1 MRLVT
6 PGAFESEIWDQP
18 ENDAPF
24 YDGPKSPPE
33 DCAQAIVAAIEG
45 ERFETYAP
53 DLQEFVVGKTADVD
67 GFLATMVGLLEPG
80 TKLDAVART
89 RS

>member
-1 MRLVT
+1 MT

-18 ENDAPF
+18 ANDAPF

-45 ERFETYAP
+45 DRFETYTP
-53 DLQEFVVGKTADVD
+53 DLQEFVVGKTGDVD

-80 TKLDAVART
+80 TKLDATTGSKA
-89 RS
+89 